1 MLETGSLIDG
11 KYRVLRVVGRGGMSV
26 VYQAVNE
33 KENKIWAIKEVRKE
47 NIGVTIHLVNG
58 FQIKGNVK
66 GFDNFTVVLDV
77 MGKQQMVY
85 KHAISTITP
94 AKAVNFMSEKEEG

>member
-1 MLETGSLIDG
+1 MPA
-11 KYRVLRVVGRGGMSV
+11 K
-26 VYQAVNE
+26 
-33 KENKIWAIKEVRKE
+33 AINLQDTFLNQVRKE
-47 NIGVTIHLVNG
+47 NIGVTIHLGNG

>member
-47 NIGVTIHLVNG
+47 
-58 FQIKGNVK
+58 
-66 GFDNFTVVLDV
+66 
-77 MGKQQMVY
+77 
-85 KHAISTITP
+85 ITAAP
-94 AKAVNFMSEKEEG
+94 RGSGRT